1 MRTDNQRPK
10 GDSKIIQFPKLIT
23 ALKKDKGTKLNLAKN
38 NKHVSERINEAFKW
52 AFESIVTEKY
62 DAFDS
67 RQSDFEY
74 ILDTAFYKTKGT
86 RKPIPKIISNENL
99 TQIIEQY
106 HELWFMLW
114 IQADDFPNK
123 DKIYELL
130 SEIKS
135 ENFMFTKFISD
146 KEIEE
151 EGLENIDEYM
161 KERSESAA
169 VYDTTLTRMYDY
181 NETYCSEPGW
191 ILTSSYSYSYFPPVS
206 IILSLT
212 ALVTM
217 NLVSWSEEKLMD
229 SLEWAAI
236 SDPAISFFNEDMF
249 LVTRYEPK
257 WQENRVCAVASGTIE
272 KETSSKKSLLEN

>member
-38 NKHVSERINEAFKW
+38 NKYVSERINEAFKW

-86 RKPIPKIISNENL
+86 RKPIPKVISNENL

-114 IQADDFPNK
+114 VQADDFPNK

-181 NETYCSEPGW
+181 NETYCSDPGW

-229 SLEWAAI
+229 RLEWAAI